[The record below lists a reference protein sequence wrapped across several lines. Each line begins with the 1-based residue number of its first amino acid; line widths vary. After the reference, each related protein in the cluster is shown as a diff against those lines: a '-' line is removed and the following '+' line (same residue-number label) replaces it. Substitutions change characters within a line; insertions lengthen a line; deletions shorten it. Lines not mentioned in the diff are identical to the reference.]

1 MNIGYQNRSGMTLL
15 EVVMV
20 LMLIGILATVVI
32 NRYPA
37 SAANVITQTAVLKA
51 HLRYAQ
57 LRSMNTNTIWG
68 INFDNNTYWLF
79 NLENMNIPILLPGE
93 TTAQLPVGSHHG
105 ISIVLTGT
113 VTSSNFYI
121 VFDSLGRPGIN
132 LSDGKFLSSSEDL
145 FISISDESIGNAQ
158 TVTVTAN
165 TGFIP

>member
-20 LMLIGILATVVI
+20 IMLIGILATVVI
-32 NRYPA
+32 SRYPA

-57 LRSMNTNTIWG
+57 LRSMNTSTIWG

-79 NLENMNIPILLPGE
+79 NLEDMNTPHLLPGE
-93 TTAQLPVGSHHG
+93 TSAQLSVGSHHG
-105 ISIVLTGT
+105 ISIALTGA
-113 VTSSNFYI
+113 VTSSSFYI
-121 VFDSLGRPGIN
+121 IFDSLGRPGIN
-132 LSDGKFLSSSEDL
+132 LSDKEFLPSTIDL
-145 FISISDESIGNAQ
+145 HISISDESIGNSQ
-158 TVTVTAN
+158 TIIVTSN